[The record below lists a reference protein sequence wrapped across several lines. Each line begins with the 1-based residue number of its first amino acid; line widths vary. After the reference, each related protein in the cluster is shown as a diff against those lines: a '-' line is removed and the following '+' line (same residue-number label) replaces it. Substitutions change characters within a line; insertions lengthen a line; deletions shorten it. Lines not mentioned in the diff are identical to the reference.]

1 MVRFLIKRKVFIVSF
16 FLVVL
21 YNYNMLGQKVITL
34 DTIENTIYLGKF
46 KLIPPSFFV
55 SKYTYDP
62 LIDKYIYTTKAGE
75 IDVGIPLVLTP
86 DQYRKLIKENNIKK
100 YFQDKLSLIEEEN
113 SENSSKLKNLLPDL
127 YINSNFFETIFGG
140 DEIEL
145 TPQGSISMDIGARY
159 QKSDNPSLSSRNQSN
174 ISLDFNQTISLSMN
188 GKIGERLT
196 ISSNYDTQSTFD
208 FQNLLKLDYTP
219 TEDDIIQKIELGN
232 ISMPLSGSLISG
244 AQSLF
249 GFKTELK
256 FGNTKV
262 VTVLSEQRSQSQTVV
277 AKGDGSFEEFSIYPL
292 DYDENRHFFLGQYF
306 RDKYDQTLKTFPY
319 LNTQIKITRIE
330 IWVTNRTNQTQNVRN
345 VLGLQDL
352 GESNPEK
359 TKLDEFYPNFITKP
373 GLNVYPDNSV
383 NKLDPETIDNGLLNA
398 AIRDISTVKEG
409 FGSISNLVS
418 EGNDYSVLENA
429 RKLEQNEY
437 KLHDKL
443 GYISLNQPL
452 NNDEILAVAYQ
463 FTVGGE
469 VFQVGEFANDGID
482 ATSFTQQNND
492 PQISNNSLIVK
503 LLKSSLT
510 NINQPVWNLM
520 MKNIYSIGSY
530 QINKDDFKLNIFYT
544 NPSPLN
550 YIEPVDPL
558 IWPSSIEGKTLLSL
572 FNFDKLNMNN
582 DIQNGGDGFFDFVP
596 NITIDSNNGLI
607 IFTTIEPFGEYLFEK
622 LKDVNSSSES
632 YNNKDSY
639 NLNQKKFVYNE
650 IYDLSKTGAEENI
663 EKNKFQIKGSY
674 KTSGEVGGIAIGQFN
689 VPRGSVKVTAGGR
702 LLQEGTDYTVN
713 YQAGRVQILDETL
726 KNSNIPIEISTESN
740 SFYSQQKKRFSGI
753 NIEHKFNDNFI
764 IGGSLMNLSERSI
777 TQKANYGVEPV
788 NNTMIGFNGMY
799 SAEVPFLT
807 RLANKLPNVRTE
819 AQSFISL
826 KAEVAYLHSGTPKNS
841 GYEEIATVYV
851 DDFEGSETNID
862 IKDTFSWNLSSVP
875 ENVNGSDF
883 GINDLRLGHY
893 RAKLAW
899 YNIDPIFYTRQRP
912 SGIDDNE
919 LSKNETR
926 RIFIEEIFPQQDLIE
941 GQSRIQNTL
950 DLSFY
955 PEEKGP
961 YNNNS
966 NTTFSQSPKKNWAG
980 ITRKINSTN
989 FEQANVEFVQFW
1001 LLDTFEDNISN
1012 ENELGTLVFNLGS
1025 ISEDILKD
1033 GKKLYENGL
1042 PTLNSQQITNNSNWG
1057 VSPVTQSLVYSFDSD
1072 TNNRSVQDLGYD
1084 GMNDQDELE
1093 KYFNGQTSDPA
1104 GDNYQYYLNANGGI
1118 LDRYKNYNGTQ
1129 GNSPISVTNSVRGST
1144 TIPDNEDA
1152 NQDNTMNTIDSYFEY
1167 SVPIRKNMDVGNH
1180 PFISDVR
1187 DNVKVDL
1194 PNGQSKITRWIQ
1206 FKIPVFKQ
1214 FYNSSKYSPFFKSI
1228 NGIDNMRSIRFMRIF
1243 LKDFSNPVTLR
1254 FGTLDL
1260 VRTDW
1265 KRYSK
1270 NLNKENITYPN
1281 TSFEIGS
1288 VNILENEN
1296 RVPINYVLPP
1306 GVEREEIN
1314 SNNTIIRQ
1322 NEQSMSIKVNDLQ
1335 PKDSRAVY
1343 KNLNFDMRQYK
1354 TLKMYIHAES
1364 LEGSTKL
1371 PGEGATEEFDK
1382 RLVGFIRIGSDFTD
1396 NYYQIEVPLKPTSFN
1411 QNSSNRYS
1419 ADQVWEPESNSIDF
1433 SLEKLTQLK
1442 AIAIANNS
1450 NLSEVLYFN
1459 DELEII
1465 EEFTSISSLPGDKKY
1480 KFAIK
1485 GNPTIGA
1492 IKNLMIGVKNPSD
1505 KNGDILSAEVWF
1517 NELRLSEID
1526 GKGGWSALGSLDVNI
1541 ADFAN
1546 VSLSGKM
1553 STIGFGSIDKTPN
1566 QRSRE
1571 ELKQY
1576 GFIGSVNL
1584 GKLLPEKWKIQV
1596 PLSYSVSKEFT
1607 TPEYDP
1613 FYLDIKLND
1622 RLNSATRK
1630 SQKDSIRNQAV
1641 SYKKI
1646 NSINL
1651 IGLKKNR
1658 SDDQKEKI
1666 YDIENFDFS
1675 YSYNQEMQ
1683 HDYEIESLTRKTA
1696 RASAQYSYTF
1706 NPFVIS
1712 PFESIKFIS
1721 ENKYLEWLKEFN
1733 FNPLLSSISFNTNIN
1748 RTFNSQRFRDVY
1760 IEGADASKQIA
1771 LPDIQQRNFLFDW
1784 NLSLSQN
1791 LTNSL
1796 RLDFSASNNSIV
1808 KNYFQNDSEG
1818 NIVINKELD
1827 IWDGFWNTGEAKSH
1841 NQSFQLSYQLPFKFF
1856 PLINF
1861 ISTSYSYSGDFNWEK
1876 GSDAMAL
1883 VEDELGNILGN
1894 VNTIQN
1900 ANTHT
1905 INTSFN
1911 MSKFYKNLGLEK
1923 KKKPKTIQDKIINSF
1938 IGLATGLT
1946 RLKLNYAENNGKVLP
1961 GYTQSLG
1968 FLGTSRPSLAFVF
1981 GSQSDIRYEAAKN
1994 GWLTNFPS
2002 FNEQFTQVH
2011 NTKFDLVAELS
2022 LIEDLKIDINANR
2035 VYSENF
2041 SENFIITDNQ
2051 YNSLSPN
2058 SFGNFAIST
2067 ILIKTSFKKSDE
2079 NESITFN
2086 NFQNNRLIIANRLA
2100 LINGSS
2106 GGGIDEFGYP
2116 LGYGKNNQAVLI
2128 PAFISAYSGQDPSSI
2143 SLSAIRSTPLPNWSL
2158 QYNGLINL
2166 EFFKE
2171 RFKRFSIGHSY
2182 RSSYTLNSFKS
2193 NLEFDLEDLSL
2204 KDVSGNFLNE
2214 ILYTNINLVEQF
2226 NPLLKIDMELKNS
2239 IRLVVALKK
2248 DRALSLSLDNDL
2260 LTESSGT
2267 DYSIGFGYR
2276 VKDLKFRNGFGGR
2289 QKVSKGDLNIKA
2301 DVNIRDNITIIRNLN
2316 ILDNKVT
2323 AGQTMWS
2330 LKLSADYALSKS
2342 FNAVFFYDHLFSKF
2356 AISTAF
2362 PMTTIRSGM
2371 TLRYNF
2377 GE

>member
-1 MVRFLIKRKVFIVSF
+1 
-16 FLVVL
+16 
-21 YNYNMLGQKVITL
+21 MLGQKVITL

-113 SENSSKLKNLLPDL
+113 SENSSKLKNLLPNL

-174 ISLDFNQTISLSMN
+174 VSLDFNQTISLSMN

-398 AIRDISTVKEG
+398 SIRDISTVNEG
-409 FGSISNLVS
+409 FGIIKDLVS

-429 RKLEQNEY
+429 RKLELNEY

-510 NINQPVWNLM
+510 NINQPVWDLM

-607 IFTTIEPFGEYLFEK
+607 IFTSIEPFGEYLFEK
-622 LKDVNSSSES
+622 LKDVNASSEN

-639 NLNQKKFVYNE
+639 NLNQKKFVYKE
-650 IYDLSKTGAEENI
+650 IYDLSKTAAEENI

-740 SFYSQQKKRFSGI
+740 SFYSQQKKSFSGI

-950 DLSFY
+950 DLSYY

-1450 NLSEVLYFN
+1450 NLSDVLYFN

-1584 GKLLPEKWKIQV
+1584 GKLLPEKWQIQV

-1683 HDYEIESLTRKTA
+1683 HDYEIESLIRKTA

-1818 NIVINKELD
+1818 NVVINKELD
-1827 IWDGFWNTGEAKSH
+1827 IWDGFWNTGEANSH

-1856 PLINF
+1856 PLMNF

-1905 INTSFN
+1905 VNTSFN

-1923 KKKPKTIQDKIINSF
+1923 KKKPKKIQDKIINSF

-2106 GGGIDEFGYP
+2106 GGGVDEFGYP

>member
-1 MVRFLIKRKVFIVSF
+1 
-16 FLVVL
+16 
-21 YNYNMLGQKVITL
+21 MLGQKVITL

-113 SENSSKLKNLLPDL
+113 SENSSKLKNLLPNL

-174 ISLDFNQTISLSMN
+174 VSLDFNQTISLSMN

-398 AIRDISTVKEG
+398 SIRDISTVNEG
-409 FGSISNLVS
+409 FGIIKDLVS

-429 RKLEQNEY
+429 RKLELNEY

-510 NINQPVWNLM
+510 NINQPVWDLM

-607 IFTTIEPFGEYLFEK
+607 IFTSIEPFGEYLFEK
-622 LKDVNSSSES
+622 LKDVNASSEN

-639 NLNQKKFVYNE
+639 NLNQKKFVYKE
-650 IYDLSKTGAEENI
+650 IYDLSKTAAEENI

-740 SFYSQQKKRFSGI
+740 SFYSQQKKSFSGI

-950 DLSFY
+950 DLSYY

-1450 NLSEVLYFN
+1450 NLSDVLYFN

-1584 GKLLPEKWKIQV
+1584 GKLLPEKWQIQV

-1683 HDYEIESLTRKTA
+1683 HDYEIESLIRKTA

-1818 NIVINKELD
+1818 NVVINKELD
-1827 IWDGFWNTGEAKSH
+1827 IWDGFWNTGEANSH

-1905 INTSFN
+1905 VNTSFN

-1923 KKKPKTIQDKIINSF
+1923 KKKPKKIQDKIINSF

-2106 GGGIDEFGYP
+2106 GGGVDEFGYP

>member
-1 MVRFLIKRKVFIVSF
+1 
-16 FLVVL
+16 
-21 YNYNMLGQKVITL
+21 MLGQKVITL

-113 SENSSKLKNLLPDL
+113 SENSSKLKNLLPNL

-174 ISLDFNQTISLSMN
+174 VSLDFNQTISLSMN

-398 AIRDISTVKEG
+398 SIRDISTVNEG
-409 FGSISNLVS
+409 FGIIKDLVS

-429 RKLEQNEY
+429 RKLELNEY

-510 NINQPVWNLM
+510 NINQPVWDLM

-607 IFTTIEPFGEYLFEK
+607 IFTSIEPFGEYLFEK
-622 LKDVNSSSES
+622 LKDVNASSEN

-639 NLNQKKFVYNE
+639 NLNQKKFVYKE
-650 IYDLSKTGAEENI
+650 IYDLSKTAAEENI

-740 SFYSQQKKRFSGI
+740 SFYSQQKKSFSGI

-912 SGIDDNE
+912 SGIDNNE

-950 DLSFY
+950 DLSYY

-1450 NLSEVLYFN
+1450 NLSDVLYFN

-1584 GKLLPEKWKIQV
+1584 GKLLPEKWQIQV

-1683 HDYEIESLTRKTA
+1683 HDYEIESLIRKTA

-1818 NIVINKELD
+1818 NVVINKELD
-1827 IWDGFWNTGEAKSH
+1827 IWDGFWNTGEANSH

-1856 PLINF
+1856 PLMNF

-1905 INTSFN
+1905 VNTSFN

-1923 KKKPKTIQDKIINSF
+1923 KKKPKKIQDKIINSF

>member
-1 MVRFLIKRKVFIVSF
+1 
-16 FLVVL
+16 
-21 YNYNMLGQKVITL
+21 MLGQKVITL

-113 SENSSKLKNLLPDL
+113 SENSSKLKNLLPNL

-174 ISLDFNQTISLSMN
+174 VSLDFNQTISLSMN

-398 AIRDISTVKEG
+398 SIRDISTVNEG
-409 FGSISNLVS
+409 FGIIKDLVS

-429 RKLEQNEY
+429 RKLELNEY

-510 NINQPVWNLM
+510 NINQPVWDLM

-607 IFTTIEPFGEYLFEK
+607 IFTSIEPFGEYLFEK
-622 LKDVNSSSES
+622 LKDVNASSEN

-639 NLNQKKFVYNE
+639 NLNQKKFVYKE
-650 IYDLSKTGAEENI
+650 IYDLSKTAAEENI

-740 SFYSQQKKRFSGI
+740 SFYSQQKKSFSGI

-912 SGIDDNE
+912 SGIDNNE

-1450 NLSEVLYFN
+1450 NLSDVLYFN

-1584 GKLLPEKWKIQV
+1584 GKLLPEKWQIQV

-1683 HDYEIESLTRKTA
+1683 HDYEIESLIRKTA

-1818 NIVINKELD
+1818 NVVINKELD
-1827 IWDGFWNTGEAKSH
+1827 IWDGFWNTGEANSH

-1856 PLINF
+1856 PLMNF

-1905 INTSFN
+1905 VNTSFN

-1923 KKKPKTIQDKIINSF
+1923 KKKPKTIQDKITNSF

-1961 GYTQSLG
+1961 AYTQSLG

>member
-1 MVRFLIKRKVFIVSF
+1 
-16 FLVVL
+16 
-21 YNYNMLGQKVITL
+21 MLGQKVITL

-398 AIRDISTVKEG
+398 SIRDISTVKEG

-429 RKLEQNEY
+429 RKLELNEY

-841 GYEEIATVYV
+841 GYEESATVYV

-1214 FYNSSKYSPFFKSI
+1214 FYNSSKYSSFFKSI

-1270 NLNKENITYPN
+1270 NLNNENITYPN

-1596 PLSYSVSKEFT
+1596 PLSYSVSKEFS

-1818 NIVINKELD
+1818 NVVINKELD
-1827 IWDGFWNTGEAKSH
+1827 IWDGFWNTGEANSH

-1905 INTSFN
+1905 VNTSFN

-1923 KKKPKTIQDKIINSF
+1923 KKKPKKIQDKIINSF

-2100 LINGSS
+2100 LINGNS

>member
-1 MVRFLIKRKVFIVSF
+1 
-16 FLVVL
+16 
-21 YNYNMLGQKVITL
+21 MLGQKVITL

-113 SENSSKLKNLLPDL
+113 SENSSKLKNLLPNL

-174 ISLDFNQTISLSMN
+174 VSLDFNQTISLSMN

-398 AIRDISTVKEG
+398 SIRDISTVNEG
-409 FGSISNLVS
+409 FGIIKDLVS

-429 RKLEQNEY
+429 RKLELNEY

-510 NINQPVWNLM
+510 NINQPVWDLM

-607 IFTTIEPFGEYLFEK
+607 IFTSIEPFGEYLFEK
-622 LKDVNSSSES
+622 LKDVNASSEN

-639 NLNQKKFVYNE
+639 NLNQKKFVYKE
-650 IYDLSKTGAEENI
+650 IYDLSKTAAEENI

-961 YNNNS
+961 YNNNL

-1450 NLSEVLYFN
+1450 NLSDVLYFN

-1596 PLSYSVSKEFT
+1596 PLSYSVSKEFS

-1683 HDYEIESLTRKTA
+1683 HDYEIESLIRKTA

-1827 IWDGFWNTGEAKSH
+1827 IWDGFWNTGEANSH

-1905 INTSFN
+1905 VNTSFN

-1923 KKKPKTIQDKIINSF
+1923 KKKPKKIQDKIINSF

-2106 GGGIDEFGYP
+2106 GGGVDEFGYP

>member
-1 MVRFLIKRKVFIVSF
+1 
-16 FLVVL
+16 
-21 YNYNMLGQKVITL
+21 MLGQKVITL

-113 SENSSKLKNLLPDL
+113 SENSSKLKNLLPNL

-174 ISLDFNQTISLSMN
+174 VSLDFNQTISLSMN

-398 AIRDISTVKEG
+398 SIRDISTVNEG
-409 FGSISNLVS
+409 FGIIKDLVS

-429 RKLEQNEY
+429 RKLELNEY

-510 NINQPVWNLM
+510 NINQPVWDLM

-607 IFTTIEPFGEYLFEK
+607 IFTSIEPFGEYLFEK
-622 LKDVNSSSES
+622 LKDVNASSEN

-639 NLNQKKFVYNE
+639 NLNQKKFVYKE
-650 IYDLSKTGAEENI
+650 IYDLSKTAAEENI

-740 SFYSQQKKRFSGI
+740 SFYSQQKKSFSGI

-1450 NLSEVLYFN
+1450 NLSDVLYFN

-1584 GKLLPEKWKIQV
+1584 GKLLPEKWQIQV

-1683 HDYEIESLTRKTA
+1683 HDYEIESLIRKTA

-1818 NIVINKELD
+1818 NVVINKELD
-1827 IWDGFWNTGEAKSH
+1827 IWDGFWNTGEANSH

-1856 PLINF
+1856 PLMNF

-1905 INTSFN
+1905 VNTSFN

-1923 KKKPKTIQDKIINSF
+1923 KKKPKTIQDKITNSF

>member
-1 MVRFLIKRKVFIVSF
+1 MNRISLKKKI
-16 FLVVL
+16 FLVSSFIIIFFS
-21 YNYNMLGQKVITL
+21 NNIIGQKVITL
-34 DTIENTIYLGKF
+34 DTIGNTVYLGKF
-46 KLIPPSFFV
+46 KLNPPSFFV

-62 LIDKYIYTTKAGE
+62 LIDRYIYTTKAGE
-75 IDVGIPLVLTP
+75 IDVGIPLTLTP
-86 DQYRKLIKENNIKK
+86 SQYRKLIKEENIKN
-100 YFQDKLSLIEEEN
+100 YFQEKLSLLEEED
-113 SENSSKLKNLLPDL
+113 SDDSKLKNLLPDL
-127 YINSNFFETIFGG
+127 YINSNFFQTIFGG

-145 TPQGSISMDIGARY
+145 IPQGSISMDIGARY
-159 QKSDNPSLSSRNQSN
+159 QKSENPSLSTKNQSN
-174 ISLDFNQTISLSMN
+174 LSLDFNQVISLSMN

-208 FQNLLKLDYTP
+208 FQNLLKLDFTP

-249 GFKTELK
+249 GFKTELQ

-262 VTVLSEQRSQSQTVV
+262 TTVLSEQRSQSQTVA
-277 AKGDGSFEEFSIYPL
+277 AKGDGSFEEFSIFPL

-319 LNTQIKITRIE
+319 LNTQIKITRTE
-330 IWVTNRTNQTQNVRN
+330 VWVTNRTNQTQNVRN
-345 VLGLQDL
+345 ILGLQDL

-359 TKLDEFYPNFITKP
+359 TKLDEFYSNFITKP
-373 GLNVYPDNSV
+373 GSNVYPDNSV
-383 NKLDPETIDNGLLNA
+383 NKLDPETIDSGLLNS
-398 AIRDISTVKEG
+398 AIRDISNVKEG
-409 FGSISNLVS
+409 FGPISNLVS

-429 RKLEQNEY
+429 RKLETNEY
-437 KLHDKL
+437 KLQDKL

-463 FTVGGE
+463 YTVGGE

-482 ATSFTQQNND
+482 ATSFSNQNNN
-492 PQISNNSLIVK
+492 PKISNNSLLVK

-510 NINQPVWNLM
+510 NINQPVWDLM

-530 QINKDDFKLNIFYT
+530 QINKNDFKLNIFYT

-550 YIEPVDPL
+550 YIEPADPL
-558 IWPSSIEGKTLLSL
+558 VWPSSIEGKTLLSL

-596 NITIDSNNGLI
+596 NITIDSSNGLI
-607 IFTTIEPFGEYLFEK
+607 IFTSVEPFGEYLFEK
-622 LKDVNSSSES
+622 LKDLNSTNES
-632 YNNKDSY
+632 YDNIATY
-639 NLNQKKFVYNE
+639 NLNQKKYVYNE
-650 IYDLSKTGAEENI
+650 VYDLSKTGAEEKI

-674 KTSGEVGGIAIGQFN
+674 KTSGEAGGISIGQFN

-726 KNSNIPIEISTESN
+726 KNSNTPIEISTESN

-753 NIEHKFNDNFI
+753 NVEHKFNDNFI

-788 NNTMIGFNGMY
+788 NNTMIGFNGIY
-799 SAEVPFLT
+799 STEVPFLT
-807 RLANKLPNVRTE
+807 RLANKLPNIRTE
-819 AQSFISL
+819 TQSYISL

-841 GYEEIATVYV
+841 GYEESATVYV
-851 DDFEGSETNID
+851 DDFEGSETSIN
-862 IKDTFSWNLSSVP
+862 IKDPFSWKLSSVP
-875 ENVNGSDF
+875 ANVNGSDF
-883 GINDLRLGHY
+883 GINDLKLGHY

-912 SGIDDNE
+912 VGVDDDE

-941 GQSRIQNTL
+941 GQSRIQNTF
-950 DLSFY
+950 DLSYY

-961 YNNNS
+961 YNNS
-966 NTTFSQSPKKNWAG
+966 LSADFKLSPKKNWAG
-980 ITRKINSTN
+980 ITRKINPTN

-1001 LLDTFEDNISN
+1001 LLDTFE
-1012 ENELGTLVFNLGS
+1012 ENTSGENNLGELVFNLGS

-1042 PTLNSQQITNNSNWG
+1042 PTLNSQQLTNNSSWG
-1057 VSPVTQSLVYSFDSD
+1057 VSPATQSLVYSFDSD
-1072 TNNRSVQDLGYD
+1072 SNNRKVQDLGYD
-1084 GMNDQDELE
+1084 GMNDQDEIE
-1093 KYFNGQTSDPA
+1093 KYFNGKKSDPA
-1104 GDNYQYYLNANGGI
+1104 GDNYQYYLSARGGV

-1129 GNSPISVTNSVRGST
+1129 GNSPVSINNNERGST
-1144 TIPDNEDA
+1144 TIPDNEDV

-1167 SVPIRKNMDVGNH
+1167 TVPIRKNMDVGNH

-1187 DNVKVDL
+1187 ENVKVEL
-1194 PNGQSKITRWIQ
+1194 PNGQSKTTRWIQ

-1214 FYNSSKYSPFFKSI
+1214 FYKSSKYSPFFKSI
-1228 NGIDNMRSIRFMRIF
+1228 NGIDNLRSIRFMRIF
-1243 LKDFSNPVTLR
+1243 LKDFNKPVTIR

-1306 GVEREEIN
+1306 GVQREEIN
-1314 SNNTIIRQ
+1314 SNSTVIRQ
-1322 NEQSMSIKVNDLQ
+1322 NEQSMSMKINDLQ

-1354 TLKMYIHAES
+1354 SLKMYIHAES
-1364 LEGSTKL
+1364 LEESTKL

-1382 RLVGFIRIGSDFTD
+1382 RLVGFLRIGSDFTD
-1396 NYYQIEVPLKPTSFN
+1396 NYYQIEIPLKPTAFN

-1419 ADQVWEPESNSIDF
+1419 ADQVWEPDSNSIDF

-1442 AIAIANNS
+1442 AIAISNNS

-1459 DELEII
+1459 EDLEAIK
-1465 EEFTSISSLPGDKKY
+1465 EFTSISSLPGDKKY

-1492 IKNLMIGVKNPSD
+1492 IKNLMIGVKNPSLE
-1505 KNGDILSAEVWF
+1505 NGDVLSGEVWF

-1526 GKGGWSALGSLDVNI
+1526 GKGGWSALGSLDANI

-1571 ELKQY
+1571 EQKQY

-1584 GKLLPEKWKIQV
+1584 GKLLPEKWQVQV
-1596 PLSYSVSKEFT
+1596 PLSYSISEEFT

-1613 FYLDIKLND
+1613 FYQDIKLND

-1630 SQKDSIRNQAV
+1630 SQKDSIRNQAI
-1641 SYKKI
+1641 SYRKI

-1683 HDYEIESLTRKTA
+1683 HDYEIENLTRKTA
-1696 RASAQYSYTF
+1696 RTSAQYSYTF
-1706 NPFVIS
+1706 NPFVIA

-1721 ENKYLEWLKEFN
+1721 DNKYLEWLKEFN
-1733 FNPLLSSISFNTNIN
+1733 FNPLLSSISFTANIN
-1748 RTFNSQRFRDVY
+1748 RTFNSQRFRDVF

-1771 LPDIQQRNFLFDW
+1771 LPNIQQRNFLFDW
-1784 NLSLSQN
+1784 SLSLSQN

-1796 RLDFSASNNSIV
+1796 RLDFSASNNSVI

-1818 NIVINKELD
+1818 NVVVNKDLD
-1827 IWDGFWNTGEAKSH
+1827 IWDGFWNTGEANSH

-1861 ISTSYSYSGDFNWEK
+1861 ISSSYSYSGDFNWER

-1883 VEDELGNILGN
+1883 VEDELGNVLGN

-1911 MSKFYKNLGLEK
+1911 MSKFYKNLGLQK
-1923 KKKPKTIQDKIINSF
+1923 KKKPKTVQDKVLNSF

-1946 RLKLNYAENNGKVLP
+1946 RLKVNYAENNGKVLP

-1981 GSQSDIRYEAAKN
+1981 GSQSDIRFEAAKN

-2022 LIEDLKIDINANR
+2022 WIKDLKIDINANR

-2041 SENFIITDNQ
+2041 SENFIVTDSQ

-2067 ILIKTSFKKSDE
+2067 ILIKTSFKNSNE
-2079 NESITFN
+2079 NESLTFDE
-2086 NFQNNRLIIANRLA
+2086 FQKNRLIIASRLA
-2100 LINGSS
+2100 AIYGDSS
-2106 GGGIDEFGYP
+2106 GEIDEFGFP

-2128 PAFISAYSGQDPSSI
+2128 PAFISAYSGKDPNSI
-2143 SLSAIRSTPLPNWSL
+2143 SLSVISSTPLPNWSL
-2158 QYNGLINL
+2158 QYSGLINL
-2166 EFFKE
+2166 DFFKD

-2193 NLEFDLEDLSL
+2193 NLEYNSETPSL
-2204 KDVSGNFLNE
+2204 KDASGNFLNE

-2239 IRLVVALKK
+2239 IRLVMALKK
-2248 DRALSLSLDNDL
+2248 DRALSLSLDNDM
-2260 LTESSGT
+2260 LTETSGT
-2267 DYSIGFGYR
+2267 DYSLGFGYR
-2276 VKDLKFRNGFGGR
+2276 IKDLKFRNNLGGR
-2289 QKVSKGDLNIKA
+2289 QTVSKGDLNIKA
-2301 DVNIRDNITIIRNLN
+2301 DVNFRDNITIIRNLN

-2323 AGQTMWS
+2323 AGQTLWS
-2330 LKLSADYALSKS
+2330 LKFSADYALSKS

-2377 GE
+2377 GD

>member
-1 MVRFLIKRKVFIVSF
+1 
-16 FLVVL
+16 
-21 YNYNMLGQKVITL
+21 MLGQKVITL

-875 ENVNGSDF
+875 DNVNGSDF

-1214 FYNSSKYSPFFKSI
+1214 FYNSSKYSSFFKSI

-1492 IKNLMIGVKNPSD
+1492 VKNLMIGVKNPSD

-1596 PLSYSVSKEFT
+1596 PLSYSVSKEFS

-1818 NIVINKELD
+1818 NVVINKELD

-1905 INTSFN
+1905 VNTSFN

-2100 LINGSS
+2100 LINGNS

-2128 PAFISAYSGQDPSSI
+2128 PAFISAYSGQDPSSM

>member
-1 MVRFLIKRKVFIVSF
+1 
-16 FLVVL
+16 
-21 YNYNMLGQKVITL
+21 MLGQKVITL

-174 ISLDFNQTISLSMN
+174 VSLDFNQTISLSMN

-398 AIRDISTVKEG
+398 SIRDISTVNEG
-409 FGSISNLVS
+409 FGIIKDLVS

-429 RKLEQNEY
+429 RKLELNEY

-510 NINQPVWNLM
+510 NINQPVWDLM

-607 IFTTIEPFGEYLFEK
+607 IFTSIEPFGEYLFEK
-622 LKDVNSSSES
+622 LKDVNASSEN

-639 NLNQKKFVYNE
+639 NLNQKKFVYKE
-650 IYDLSKTGAEENI
+650 IYDLSKTAAEENI

-740 SFYSQQKKRFSGI
+740 SFYSQQKKSFSGI

-950 DLSFY
+950 DLSYY

-961 YNNNS
+961 YNNNL

-1450 NLSEVLYFN
+1450 NLSDVLYFN

-1584 GKLLPEKWKIQV
+1584 GKLLPEKWQIQV

-1683 HDYEIESLTRKTA
+1683 HDYEIESLIRKTA

-1818 NIVINKELD
+1818 NVVINKELD
-1827 IWDGFWNTGEAKSH
+1827 IWDGFWNTGEANSH

-1905 INTSFN
+1905 VNTSFN

-1923 KKKPKTIQDKIINSF
+1923 KKKPKTIQDKITNSF

>member
-1 MVRFLIKRKVFIVSF
+1 
-16 FLVVL
+16 
-21 YNYNMLGQKVITL
+21 MLGQKVITL

-113 SENSSKLKNLLPDL
+113 SENSSKLKNLLPNL

-174 ISLDFNQTISLSMN
+174 VSLDFNQTISLSMN

-398 AIRDISTVKEG
+398 SIRDISTVNEG
-409 FGSISNLVS
+409 FGIIKDLVS

-429 RKLEQNEY
+429 RKLELNEY

-510 NINQPVWNLM
+510 NINQPVWDLM

-607 IFTTIEPFGEYLFEK
+607 IFTSIEPFGEYLFEK
-622 LKDVNSSSES
+622 LKDVNASSEN

-639 NLNQKKFVYNE
+639 NLNQKKFVYKE
-650 IYDLSKTGAEENI
+650 IYDLSKTAAEENI

-740 SFYSQQKKRFSGI
+740 SFYSQQKKSFSGI

-1450 NLSEVLYFN
+1450 NLSDVLYFN

-1584 GKLLPEKWKIQV
+1584 GKLLPEKWQIQV

-1683 HDYEIESLTRKTA
+1683 HDYEIESLIRKTA

-1827 IWDGFWNTGEAKSH
+1827 IWDGFWNTGEANSH

-1905 INTSFN
+1905 VNTSFN

-1923 KKKPKTIQDKIINSF
+1923 KKKPKTIQDKITNSF

-2106 GGGIDEFGYP
+2106 GGGVDEFGYP

>member
-1 MVRFLIKRKVFIVSF
+1 
-16 FLVVL
+16 
-21 YNYNMLGQKVITL
+21 
-34 DTIENTIYLGKF
+34 
-46 KLIPPSFFV
+46 
-55 SKYTYDP
+55 
-62 LIDKYIYTTKAGE
+62 
-75 IDVGIPLVLTP
+75 
-86 DQYRKLIKENNIKK
+86 
-100 YFQDKLSLIEEEN
+100 
-113 SENSSKLKNLLPDL
+113 
-127 YINSNFFETIFGG
+127 
-140 DEIEL
+140 
-145 TPQGSISMDIGARY
+145 
-159 QKSDNPSLSSRNQSN
+159 
-174 ISLDFNQTISLSMN
+174 
-188 GKIGERLT
+188 
-196 ISSNYDTQSTFD
+196 
-208 FQNLLKLDYTP
+208 
-219 TEDDIIQKIELGN
+219 
-232 ISMPLSGSLISG
+232 
-244 AQSLF
+244 
-249 GFKTELK
+249 
-256 FGNTKV
+256 
-262 VTVLSEQRSQSQTVV
+262 
-277 AKGDGSFEEFSIYPL
+277 
-292 DYDENRHFFLGQYF
+292 
-306 RDKYDQTLKTFPY
+306 
-319 LNTQIKITRIE
+319 
-330 IWVTNRTNQTQNVRN
+330 
-345 VLGLQDL
+345 
-352 GESNPEK
+352 
-359 TKLDEFYPNFITKP
+359 
-373 GLNVYPDNSV
+373 
-383 NKLDPETIDNGLLNA
+383 
-398 AIRDISTVKEG
+398 
-409 FGSISNLVS
+409 
-418 EGNDYSVLENA
+418 
-429 RKLEQNEY
+429 
-437 KLHDKL
+437 
-443 GYISLNQPL
+443 
-452 NNDEILAVAYQ
+452 
-463 FTVGGE
+463 
-469 VFQVGEFANDGID
+469 
-482 ATSFTQQNND
+482 
-492 PQISNNSLIVK
+492 
-503 LLKSSLT
+503 
-510 NINQPVWNLM
+510 
-520 MKNIYSIGSY
+520 
-530 QINKDDFKLNIFYT
+530 
-544 NPSPLN
+544 
-550 YIEPVDPL
+550 
-558 IWPSSIEGKTLLSL
+558 
-572 FNFDKLNMNN
+572 
-582 DIQNGGDGFFDFVP
+582 
-596 NITIDSNNGLI
+596 
-607 IFTTIEPFGEYLFEK
+607 
-622 LKDVNSSSES
+622 
-632 YNNKDSY
+632 
-639 NLNQKKFVYNE
+639 
-650 IYDLSKTGAEENI
+650 
-663 EKNKFQIKGSY
+663 
-674 KTSGEVGGIAIGQFN
+674 
-689 VPRGSVKVTAGGR
+689 
-702 LLQEGTDYTVN
+702 
-713 YQAGRVQILDETL
+713 
-726 KNSNIPIEISTESN
+726 
-740 SFYSQQKKRFSGI
+740 
-753 NIEHKFNDNFI
+753 
-764 IGGSLMNLSERSI
+764 
-777 TQKANYGVEPV
+777 
-788 NNTMIGFNGMY
+788 
-799 SAEVPFLT
+799 
-807 RLANKLPNVRTE
+807 
-819 AQSFISL
+819 
-826 KAEVAYLHSGTPKNS
+826 
-841 GYEEIATVYV
+841 
-851 DDFEGSETNID
+851 FEGSETNID

-912 SGIDDNE
+912 SGIDNNE

-1450 NLSEVLYFN
+1450 NLSDVLYFN

-1584 GKLLPEKWKIQV
+1584 GKLLPEKWQIQV

-1683 HDYEIESLTRKTA
+1683 HDYEIESLIRKTA

-1818 NIVINKELD
+1818 NVVINKELD
-1827 IWDGFWNTGEAKSH
+1827 IWDGFWNTGEANSH

-1876 GSDAMAL
+1876 GSD
-1883 VEDELGNILGN
+1883 
-1894 VNTIQN
+1894 
-1900 ANTHT
+1900 
-1905 INTSFN
+1905 
-1911 MSKFYKNLGLEK
+1911 
-1923 KKKPKTIQDKIINSF
+1923 
-1938 IGLATGLT
+1938 
-1946 RLKLNYAENNGKVLP
+1946 
-1961 GYTQSLG
+1961 
-1968 FLGTSRPSLAFVF
+1968 
-1981 GSQSDIRYEAAKN
+1981 
-1994 GWLTNFPS
+1994 
-2002 FNEQFTQVH
+2002 
-2011 NTKFDLVAELS
+2011 
-2022 LIEDLKIDINANR
+2022 
-2035 VYSENF
+2035 
-2041 SENFIITDNQ
+2041 
-2051 YNSLSPN
+2051 
-2058 SFGNFAIST
+2058 
-2067 ILIKTSFKKSDE
+2067 
-2079 NESITFN
+2079 
-2086 NFQNNRLIIANRLA
+2086 
-2100 LINGSS
+2100 
-2106 GGGIDEFGYP
+2106 
-2116 LGYGKNNQAVLI
+2116 
-2128 PAFISAYSGQDPSSI
+2128 
-2143 SLSAIRSTPLPNWSL
+2143 
-2158 QYNGLINL
+2158 
-2166 EFFKE
+2166 
-2171 RFKRFSIGHSY
+2171 
-2182 RSSYTLNSFKS
+2182 
-2193 NLEFDLEDLSL
+2193 
-2204 KDVSGNFLNE
+2204 
-2214 ILYTNINLVEQF
+2214 
-2226 NPLLKIDMELKNS
+2226 
-2239 IRLVVALKK
+2239 
-2248 DRALSLSLDNDL
+2248 
-2260 LTESSGT
+2260 
-2267 DYSIGFGYR
+2267 
-2276 VKDLKFRNGFGGR
+2276 
-2289 QKVSKGDLNIKA
+2289 
-2301 DVNIRDNITIIRNLN
+2301 
-2316 ILDNKVT
+2316 
-2323 AGQTMWS
+2323 
-2330 LKLSADYALSKS
+2330 
-2342 FNAVFFYDHLFSKF
+2342 
-2356 AISTAF
+2356 
-2362 PMTTIRSGM
+2362 
-2371 TLRYNF
+2371 
-2377 GE
+2377 

>member
-1 MVRFLIKRKVFIVSF
+1 
-16 FLVVL
+16 
-21 YNYNMLGQKVITL
+21 MLGQKVITL

-113 SENSSKLKNLLPDL
+113 SENSSKLKNLLPNL

-174 ISLDFNQTISLSMN
+174 VSLDFNQTISLSMN

-398 AIRDISTVKEG
+398 SIRDISTVNEG
-409 FGSISNLVS
+409 FGIIKDLVS

-429 RKLEQNEY
+429 RKLELNEY

-510 NINQPVWNLM
+510 NINQPVWDLM

-607 IFTTIEPFGEYLFEK
+607 IFTSIEPFGEYLFEK
-622 LKDVNSSSES
+622 LKDVNASSEN

-639 NLNQKKFVYNE
+639 NLNQKKFVYKE
-650 IYDLSKTGAEENI
+650 IYDLSKTAAEENI

-740 SFYSQQKKRFSGI
+740 SFYSQQKKSFSGI

-950 DLSFY
+950 DLSYY

-1450 NLSEVLYFN
+1450 NLSDVLYFN

-1526 GKGGWSALGSLDVNI
+1526 GKGGWSALGSLDVNM

-1584 GKLLPEKWKIQV
+1584 GKLLPEKWQIQV

-1683 HDYEIESLTRKTA
+1683 HDYEIESLIRKTA

-1827 IWDGFWNTGEAKSH
+1827 IWDGFWNTGEANSH

-1905 INTSFN
+1905 VNTSFN

-1923 KKKPKTIQDKIINSF
+1923 KKKPKTIQDKITNSF

-2143 SLSAIRSTPLPNWSL
+2143 SLSAIRSTPRPNWSL

>member
-1 MVRFLIKRKVFIVSF
+1 MVGFLIKRKAFIVSF

-398 AIRDISTVKEG
+398 SIRDISTVKEG

-429 RKLEQNEY
+429 RKLELNEY

-875 ENVNGSDF
+875 DNVNGSDF

-1214 FYNSSKYSPFFKSI
+1214 FYNSSKYSSFFKSI

-1270 NLNKENITYPN
+1270 NLNNENITYPN

-1492 IKNLMIGVKNPSD
+1492 VKNLMIGVKNPSD

-1596 PLSYSVSKEFT
+1596 PLSYSVSKEFS

-1818 NIVINKELD
+1818 NVVINKELD
-1827 IWDGFWNTGEAKSH
+1827 IWDGFWNTGEANSH

-1905 INTSFN
+1905 VNTSFN

-1923 KKKPKTIQDKIINSF
+1923 KKKPKKIQDKIINSF

-2067 ILIKTSFKKSDE
+2067 ILIKTSFKKSDA

>member
-1 MVRFLIKRKVFIVSF
+1 
-16 FLVVL
+16 
-21 YNYNMLGQKVITL
+21 MLGQKVITL

-113 SENSSKLKNLLPDL
+113 SENSSKLKNLLPNL

-174 ISLDFNQTISLSMN
+174 VSLDFNQTISLSMN

-398 AIRDISTVKEG
+398 SIRDISTVNEG
-409 FGSISNLVS
+409 FGIIKDLVS

-429 RKLEQNEY
+429 RKLELNEY

-510 NINQPVWNLM
+510 NINQPVWDLM

-607 IFTTIEPFGEYLFEK
+607 IFTSIEPFGEYLFEK
-622 LKDVNSSSES
+622 LKDVNASSEN

-639 NLNQKKFVYNE
+639 NLNQKKFVYKE
-650 IYDLSKTGAEENI
+650 IYDLSKTAAEENI

-740 SFYSQQKKRFSGI
+740 SFYSQQKKSFSGI

-912 SGIDDNE
+912 SGIDNNE

-1450 NLSEVLYFN
+1450 NLSDVLYFN

-1584 GKLLPEKWKIQV
+1584 GKLLPEKWQIQV

-1683 HDYEIESLTRKTA
+1683 HDYEIESLIRKTA

-1818 NIVINKELD
+1818 NVVINKELD
-1827 IWDGFWNTGEAKSH
+1827 IWDGFWNTGEANSH

-1856 PLINF
+1856 PLMNF

-1905 INTSFN
+1905 VNTSFN

-1923 KKKPKTIQDKIINSF
+1923 KKKPKTIQDKITNSF

-2106 GGGIDEFGYP
+2106 GGGVDEFGYP

>member
-1 MVRFLIKRKVFIVSF
+1 
-16 FLVVL
+16 
-21 YNYNMLGQKVITL
+21 MLGQKVITL

-113 SENSSKLKNLLPDL
+113 SENSSKLKNLLPNL

-174 ISLDFNQTISLSMN
+174 VSLDFNQTISLSMN

-398 AIRDISTVKEG
+398 SIRDISTVNEG
-409 FGSISNLVS
+409 FGIIKDLVS

-429 RKLEQNEY
+429 RKLELNEY

-510 NINQPVWNLM
+510 NINQPVWDLM

-607 IFTTIEPFGEYLFEK
+607 IFTSIEPFGEYLFEK
-622 LKDVNSSSES
+622 LKDVNASSEN

-639 NLNQKKFVYNE
+639 NLNQKKFVYKE
-650 IYDLSKTGAEENI
+650 IYDLSKTAAEENI

-740 SFYSQQKKRFSGI
+740 SFYSQQKKSFSGI

-950 DLSFY
+950 DLSYY

-1450 NLSEVLYFN
+1450 NLSDVLYFN

-1584 GKLLPEKWKIQV
+1584 GKLLPEKWQIQV

-1683 HDYEIESLTRKTA
+1683 HDYEIESLIRKTA

-1827 IWDGFWNTGEAKSH
+1827 IWDGFWNTGEANSH

-1905 INTSFN
+1905 VNTSFN

-1923 KKKPKTIQDKIINSF
+1923 KKKPKTIQDKITNSF

>member
-1 MVRFLIKRKVFIVSF
+1 
-16 FLVVL
+16 
-21 YNYNMLGQKVITL
+21 MLGQKVITL

-113 SENSSKLKNLLPDL
+113 SENSSKLKNLLPNL

-174 ISLDFNQTISLSMN
+174 VSLDFNQTISLSMN

-398 AIRDISTVKEG
+398 SIRDISTVNEG
-409 FGSISNLVS
+409 FGIIKDLVS

-429 RKLEQNEY
+429 RKLELNEY

-510 NINQPVWNLM
+510 NINQPVWDLM

-607 IFTTIEPFGEYLFEK
+607 IFTSIEPFGEYLFEK
-622 LKDVNSSSES
+622 LKDVNASSEN

-639 NLNQKKFVYNE
+639 NLNQKKFVYKE
-650 IYDLSKTGAEENI
+650 IYDLSKTAAEENI

-740 SFYSQQKKRFSGI
+740 SFYSQQKKSFSGI

-1450 NLSEVLYFN
+1450 NLSDVLYFN

-1584 GKLLPEKWKIQV
+1584 GKLLPEKWQIQV

-1683 HDYEIESLTRKTA
+1683 HDYEIESLIRKTA

-1818 NIVINKELD
+1818 NVVINKELD
-1827 IWDGFWNTGEAKSH
+1827 IWDGFWNTGEANSH

-1905 INTSFN
+1905 VNTSFN

-1923 KKKPKTIQDKIINSF
+1923 KKKPKKIQDKIINSF

-2106 GGGIDEFGYP
+2106 GGGVDEFGYP

>member
-1 MVRFLIKRKVFIVSF
+1 
-16 FLVVL
+16 
-21 YNYNMLGQKVITL
+21 MLGQKVITL

-113 SENSSKLKNLLPDL
+113 SENSSKLKNLLPNL

-174 ISLDFNQTISLSMN
+174 VSLDFNQTISLSMN

-398 AIRDISTVKEG
+398 SIRDISTVNEG
-409 FGSISNLVS
+409 FGIIKDLVS

-429 RKLEQNEY
+429 RKLELNEY

-510 NINQPVWNLM
+510 NINQPVWDLM

-607 IFTTIEPFGEYLFEK
+607 IFTSIEPFGEYLFEK
-622 LKDVNSSSES
+622 LKDVNASSEN

-639 NLNQKKFVYNE
+639 NLNQKKFVYKE
-650 IYDLSKTGAEENI
+650 IYDLSKTAAEENI

-740 SFYSQQKKRFSGI
+740 SFYSQQKKSFSGI

-950 DLSFY
+950 DLSYY

-1450 NLSEVLYFN
+1450 NLSDVLYFN

-1584 GKLLPEKWKIQV
+1584 GKLLPEKWQIQV

-1683 HDYEIESLTRKTA
+1683 HDYEIESLIRKTA

-1827 IWDGFWNTGEAKSH
+1827 IWDGFWNTGEANSH

-1905 INTSFN
+1905 VNTSFN

-1923 KKKPKTIQDKIINSF
+1923 KKKPKKIQDKIINSF

-2106 GGGIDEFGYP
+2106 GGGVDEFGYP